1 MRRMWLFAVVA
12 LAAACARGQQAN
24 AGEKAV
30 RGPAA
35 DVKLP
40 AADAGAVAAAA
51 AGKSALAAGTVKV
64 YEPRKPVVEPR
75 LLPWTDLPGFPKHCT
90 DTSVGESE
98 LSLLVDTEGRPRN
111 VMFLKPSGTMADR
124 FAITIANRDRFAP
137 GTLNG
142 KPVVV
147 AESLEIKMEACIG
160 LSKNEAGKMERGW
173 LLKSA
178 PRQKLKKPKNPPQVA
193 ELAPLNA
200 PHGESEKVHLVK
212 RPDFFGNGESAPV
225 LLHSEYANYT
235 PSRPGTKG
243 TCEVSLVVDS
253 HGLPEDLHVL
263 KKLDPGLDMS
273 ALQAVENYRF
283 FPAIKGDKPV
293 PAAVVV
299 SVDFAPPQQ

>member
-1 MRRMWLFAVVA
+1 MRRLWLFAVAA
-12 LAAACARGQQAN
+12 LAVTCASGQQAN
-24 AGEKAV
+24 AREKGAS
-30 RGPAA
+30 GSAA
-35 DVKLP
+35 NVKLP
-40 AADAGAVAAAA
+40 AAGAGAAAAAA
-51 AGKSALAAGTVKV
+51 AGKSALAPGTVKV

-75 LLPWTDLPGFPKHCT
+75 LLPWAESPELPKDCT
-90 DTSVGESE
+90 DTSEGDSE

-111 VMFLKPSGTMADR
+111 VMFLKPSGTIADR
-124 FAITIANRDRFAP
+124 FAITIVNRDRFAP

-142 KPVVV
+142 TPVVV

-160 LSKNEAGKMERGW
+160 LSKNAAGQLERGW
-173 LLKSA
+173 LLKTL

-200 PHGESEKVHLVK
+200 PDAVKVRTVK

-225 LLHSEYANYT
+225 LIYSEYADYT
-235 PSRPGTKG
+235 PSRAGTKG
-243 TCEVSLVVDS
+243 TCEVSLVVDA
-253 HGLPEDLHVL
+253 HGLPQDLHVL

-273 ALQAVENYRF
+273 ALEAVEKYRF